1 LKEKRKKERQGNNP
15 EIEKLNKEKDA
26 YKAERQPVLDQIIQ
40 LENQVKG
47 PKEQISH
54 LKAEKENLQKEIEFY
69 KVEHLDAEIKT
80 IQHKLGFSSLSVS
93 EEKKLIDRKNR
104 IESQRTKVA
113 RYAEVVKLMKT
124 IHDSN
129 DQIFTKLKALNES
142 KKHLNDKVKTLSTK
156 LKNYID
162 SRTQNEPV
170 IKNIELQIEN
180 IKEEKKKNIQKK
192 YEINQEYY
200 DKLNRYHDQQKLLAY
215 IKEAEE
221 KISQLK
227 KKEEREKKRKE
238 REEKENAS
246 NQIDSVASTVKVEED
261 PFAYEISTC
270 EWLSNYFKNL
280 IGVKDAVP
288 TTEANKQNTN
298 AKIDED
304 LSKGLLKPVVR
315 KDDNLFIG
323 LSTSEAPKKKVKGPK
338 VSKREQAALS
348 SGLLSLDISIIKK
361 IQDVKLSPPTKRSDV
376 IAFIELLQ
384 KNINDFKNQAQA
396 KQTPSQE
403 SQTKVEES
411 KPQEVNEIKVEKQV
425 DEHVNLEKQVVQHVD
440 QHVNV
445 EKQVDQ
451 HVDEHVE
458 VNVDQHVNV
467 EKDVEPV
474 VHEVKKV
481 SFEEAKEVHTKD
493 EVPQSQEET
502 NTASNHENSETPEI
516 PETPTPEQPK
526 APKIKLN
533 KKVTIHEIEVN
544 FF

>member
-1 LKEKRKKERQGNNP
+1 M
-15 EIEKLNKEKDA
+15 
-26 YKAERQPVLDQIIQ
+26 DQIIQ

-47 PKEQISH
+47 PKEQISS

-69 KVEHLDAEIKT
+69 KVEALDAEIKS

-113 RYAEVVKLMKT
+113 RYAEVVKKMKT

-129 DQIFTKLKALNES
+129 DQIFAKLKVLNES
-142 KKHLNDKVKTLSTK
+142 KKNLNDKIKVYSNKI
-156 LKNYID
+156 KNYID

-180 IKEEKKKNIQKK
+180 IKEEKKKCIAKK
-192 YEINQEYY
+192 AELNQEYY
-200 DKLNRYHDQQKLLAY
+200 DKLYRYRDQQKLLAY

-221 KISQLK
+221 KITQLK
-227 KKEEREKKRKE
+227 KKEEREKKRRE
-238 REEKENAS
+238 REEKENAA
-246 NQIDSVASTVKVEED
+246 NQIDTVASTVKVEED
-261 PFAYEISTC
+261 PFAYEIATC
-270 EWLSNYFKNL
+270 EWLSTYFKNL
-280 IGVKDAVP
+280 IGVKDAVVTSDP
-288 TTEANKQNTN
+288 IKQNTN

-323 LSTSEAPKKKVKGPK
+323 LTSSDAPKKKVKGPK
-338 VSKREQAALS
+338 VSKREQAAQN

-376 IAFIELLQ
+376 NAFIEVLQ
-384 KNINDFKNQAQA
+384 KNIVDFKNQAQT

-403 SQTKVEES
+403 TQVKEQES
-411 KPQEVNEIKVEKQV
+411 LPQVNESKVEKHVEHVKFAELIKEKHEIAENRVNQV
-425 DEHVNLEKQVVQHVD
+425 DSDEEK
-440 QHVNV
+440 
-445 EKQVDQ
+445 EIKC
-451 HVDEHVE
+451 
-458 VNVDQHVNV
+458 
-467 EKDVEPV
+467 
-474 VHEVKKV
+474 
-481 SFEEAKEVHTKD
+481 EEAKEASINE

-502 NTASNHENSETPEI
+502 NTASNDNENPEI

-526 APKIKLN
+526 LPKIKLN
-533 KKVTIHEIEVN
+533 KKVTIHEIEVT
-544 FF
+544 